1 MRCRHTAFPLTAR
14 LGGFR
19 SGKRE
24 KGLDSASKPYY
35 IVTDTIMNEL
45 VLLAALLRSP
55 AYGYALK
62 ETAGLIFGSRAM
74 HPNIV
79 YPLLKKFVQNGW
91 VEQSETPGDRGQ
103 TRKQYRITAAGKKY
117 LLEQLATFTEQ
128 DAADDGAFL
137 FRVAFFDTLPN
148 ETRQAML
155 AARKS
160 FLRSRSAQLAELRK
174 GTQPKSFGAVA
185 LDRVQNVVRDELCWI
200 DKLENHV
207 QTNKGDWECK
217 PLLTRPATAHRS

>member
-1 MRCRHTAFPLTAR
+1 M
-14 LGGFR
+14 
-19 SGKRE
+19 
-24 KGLDSASKPYY
+24 
-35 IVTDTIMNEL
+35 TDL

-79 YPLLKKFVQNGW
+79 YPLLKKFVQNRW

-117 LLEQLATFTEQ
+117 LLEQIATFTEQ
-128 DAADDGAFL
+128 DAADEGAVL
-137 FRVAFFDTLPN
+137 FRVAFFDILPK
-148 ETRQAML
+148 ETRQAIL

-160 FLRSRSAQLAELRK
+160 FLQSRLEQLAELR
-174 GTQPKSFGAVA
+174 TQTDPRSFGGVA
-185 LDRVQNVVRDELCWI
+185 LDRVLSVVRDELRWI
-200 DKLENHV
+200 DKLANQV
-207 QTNKGDWECK
+207 QSNRGEWKCK
-217 PLLTRPATAHRS
+217 PLLTRPATARRS